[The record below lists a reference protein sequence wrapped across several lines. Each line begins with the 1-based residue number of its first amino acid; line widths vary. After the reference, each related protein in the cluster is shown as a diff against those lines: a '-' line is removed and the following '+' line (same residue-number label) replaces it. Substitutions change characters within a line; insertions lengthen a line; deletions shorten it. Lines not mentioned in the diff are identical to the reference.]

1 MENIVGILIGV
12 MVCVIILYNVVLPT
26 VNTALNGAGATSANL
41 TASNY
46 TLSGVVPTLLI
57 TSVIVFV
64 VRGMLG

>member
-26 VNTALNGAGATSANL
+26 VNTALNGAGAASANL
-41 TASNY
+41 SASNY
-46 TLSGVVPTLLI
+46 TLSGVIPTLLI
-57 TSVIVFV
+57 VSVVVFV